1 MAFPDTQWIGMMAL
15 CRHPVVFVQVLN
27 LTTIGGHR
35 PPAQE
40 VTKRSH
46 SRVRSNSKLQKVA
59 RYRALKRSPGYIRS
73 VSVQL
78 QGNLID

>member
-1 MAFPDTQWIGMMAL
+1 MAL
-15 CRHPVVFVQVLN
+15 CRHPVVFVDILN
-27 LTTIGGHR
+27 LPTIGGRR

-46 SRVRSNSKLQKVA
+46 PVMRSNSKSQKVA
-59 RYRALKRSPGYIRS
+59 KCRALKRSPGYIRS